1 MEPEELTDAET
12 SKYMKLLLTKGTK
25 KKVTREDRLADEYK
39 KWLLDEPY
47 AGEQR
52 KERFIALQDF
62 FEQEKEDQTAATNVK
77 AEGL

>member
-12 SKYMKLLLTKGTK
+12 RKHMTLILTKGSK
-25 KKVTREDRLADEYK
+25 KKVTKEDRLADEYK